1 MSFNIQRLALVS
13 AILVLLAVLSGAAAV
28 YLLID
33 NLDASAR
40 QQRAETSARLLAMTI
55 TARLAQ
61 YKGIAQQL
69 AAHAAKLGLLDESK
83 AAERRQFVGQFS
95 PSLPHVLKLR
105 LLPAGTREPDQG
117 GLPELSYACLDLLD
131 RSDKGQTIPQA
142 ELHVANTP
150 SAHIDILAPV
160 VAATDTKRVLG
171 NIFLGL
177 DPAALRNALAT
188 LTPQDGYAELNQLTS
203 KNEALLVASGGDA
216 SLKQTSTAI
225 TQNIAATNW
234 QLLYWPAAAV
244 STAAPVQWAL
254 TASAALAMLVL
265 LALSVAL
272 PRQWL
277 RAALKH
283 DSESLNTLFNDIQTG
298 VLMSQYP
305 FRFKEFAELAHKLRS
320 TGAQMIKQRH
330 ELEEKAQHDSLTGL
344 ASRAAFDAKLEH
356 LHQQAQAGLIS
367 VLLIADIDNLE
378 AINVQL
384 GAGAGNSLIKQF
396 ARQLRDALRQSDL
409 VAYLDY
415 GKFAVL
421 FPFTE
426 LEKIQPI
433 VDRLRTRLSDEFD
446 TGNGL
451 PRAYTWSAGLTLI
464 TQADGDAV
472 TALVRAE
479 AALQQAREAGGNRT
493 VTHPEAA

>member
-13 AILVLLAVLSGAAAV
+13 AILVLLAVLCGAAAA

-33 NLDASAR
+33 NVDASAR
-40 QQRAETSARLLAMTI
+40 QQRAETGARLLATTI

-61 YKGIAQQL
+61 YKSIAQQL
-69 AAHAAKLGLLDESK
+69 AAHTAKLGLLDESK
-83 AAERRQFVGQFS
+83 TAERRQFGAQFS
-95 PSLPHVLKLR
+95 PSLPQALKLR
-105 LLPAGTREPDQG
+105 LLPAGTRDTDQG
-117 GLPELSYACLDLLD
+117 GVPELSYACLDLLD
-131 RSDKGQTIPQA
+131 RSDKGQTVPQA

-150 SAHIDILAPV
+150 SAHIDVLAPV
-160 VAATDTKRVLG
+160 VAAAETKRVLG
-171 NIFLGL
+171 NVLISL
-177 DPAALRNALAT
+177 DPAAVRATLAT

-216 SLKQTSTAI
+216 SLKQSGTAI
-225 TQNIAATNW
+225 TQNIPATNW
-234 QLLYWPAAAV
+234 QLVYWPAAAV
-244 STAAPVQWAL
+244 STASPVQWVLA
-254 TASAALAMLVL
+254 ASAALAMLVL

-283 DSESLNTLFNDIQTG
+283 DSESLNTLFSDIQTG
-298 VLMSQYP
+298 VLMGQYP

-320 TGAQMIKQRH
+320 AGAQMIKQRH

-344 ASRAAFDAKLEH
+344 ASRAAFDEKLEH
-356 LHQQAQAGLIS
+356 LHQQAHAGLIS

-378 AINVQL
+378 TINVQL

-396 ARQLRDALRQSDL
+396 ARQLRDGLRQSDV

-433 VDRLRTRLSDEFD
+433 VDRLRIRISDEFD

-451 PRAYTWSAGLTLI
+451 PRAYTWSAGLTLM
-464 TQADGDAV
+464 TQADRDAV
-472 TALVRAE
+472 TAVVRAE
-479 AALQQAREAGGNRT
+479 AALQQAREEGGSRT
-493 VTHPEAA
+493 VTHEAAA

>member
-1 MSFNIQRLALVS
+1 MAFNIQRLALVS
-13 AILVLLAVLSGAAAV
+13 ATLVLLAVLCGAAGV

-33 NLDASAR
+33 TIDSSAR
-40 QQRAETSARLLAMTI
+40 QQRAETGARLLATSI
-55 TARLAQ
+55 TARVAQ
-61 YKGIAQQL
+61 YQSIAQQL
-69 AAHAAKLGLLDESK
+69 AAHAAKVGLLDEAK
-83 AAERRQFVGQFS
+83 TAERRQFGTQFS
-95 PSLPHVLKLR
+95 PSLPYVLKLR
-105 LLPAGTREPDQG
+105 LLPAGTRESDHS

-131 RSDKGQTIPQA
+131 RSDKGQAVPQA
-142 ELHVANTP
+142 ELHVANTA

-160 VAATDTKRVLG
+160 MAATEAKRVLG
-171 NIFLGL
+171 NILISL
-177 DPAALRNALAT
+177 EPAALRSTLTT

-216 SLKQTSTAI
+216 SLKQSGAGI
-225 TQNIAATNW
+225 SQNIPISNW
-234 QLLYWPAAAV
+234 QLVYWPTVAV
-244 STAAPVQWAL
+244 STASPLQWAL
-254 TASAALAMLVL
+254 AASAALVMLVL

-272 PRQWL
+272 PRLWL

-330 ELEEKAQHDSLTGL
+330 ELEEKALHDSLTGL
-344 ASRAAFDAKLEH
+344 ASRAAFDSKLQY
-356 LHQQAQAGLIS
+356 LHQQAHAGLVS

-378 AINVQL
+378 TINIQL
-384 GAGAGNSLIKQF
+384 SEDAGNSLIKQF

-433 VDRLRTRLSDEFD
+433 VERLRTRISDEFD
-446 TGNGL
+446 AGTGL
-451 PRAYTWSAGLTLI
+451 PRAYTWSAGLTLM
-464 TQADGDAV
+464 TQADHDAV
-472 TALVRAE
+472 TAVVRAE
-479 AALQQAREAGGNRT
+479 AALQQARDEGGNRT
-493 VTHPEAA
+493 VTHEATA